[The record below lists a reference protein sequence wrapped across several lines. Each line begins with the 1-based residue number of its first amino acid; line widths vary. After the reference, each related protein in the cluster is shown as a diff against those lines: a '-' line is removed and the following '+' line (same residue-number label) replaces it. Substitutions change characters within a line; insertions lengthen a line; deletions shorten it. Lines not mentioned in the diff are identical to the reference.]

1 MDEIRMKK
9 IFFILIGLFIA
20 GNSWAQLADVHGFVE
35 TAVGA
40 RVSSSGGARHEDLS
54 LLESRLQ
61 LKKRHFFGAGYL
73 AEKSGVLDVKV
84 EGLVDGYFGGKT
96 ALTVR
101 EMNLALTPLRM
112 MDIKIGRQVLTW
124 GTGDYLFI
132 NDMFP
137 KDYISFFSGRED
149 EYLKKPSDAV
159 RLSMYFDEVNVDAV
173 LIPLFE
179 PNTIADG
186 DRLSFYDS
194 FQGGIAGEA
203 SDRFLAEPAHQ
214 PENMEYALRAFRTFG
229 SYELAGYFFRGFYKN
244 PQGYQDEAARRL
256 FYPRVNVYGSSL
268 RGPFLG
274 GIGNVETGYYDS
286 RQDSRGDDRLIE
298 NSMWKTMAGYS
309 KDLGSDWN
317 IGLQYLFE
325 QRLDYGRYAQNLL
338 NQDLCFDRYRHVV
351 TQRIS
356 KLFKNQTVEWSVF
369 NFYSP
374 SDRDGYLR
382 SSVSYQMTD
391 QWTLTAGVN
400 FPWGDDDYTEF
411 GQMKKNQNIYARVRY
426 SF

>member
-1 MDEIRMKK
+1 MDEIMIKK
-9 IFFILIGLFIA
+9 IFCILTCVFIA

-40 RVSSSGGARHEDLS
+40 RISSSGGARHEDMS

-61 LKKRHFFGAGYL
+61 LKKQHFFGTGYL
-73 AEKSGVLDVKV
+73 AEKAGVLDVKV

-194 FQGGIAGEA
+194 FQGGITGEA

-214 PENMEYALRAFRTFG
+214 PENMEYALRTFRTFG

-244 PQGYQDEAARRL
+244 PQGYQDEVARRL

-274 GIGNVETGYYDS
+274 GIGNIETGYYDS

-309 KDLGSDWN
+309 KDLGGDWN

-338 NQDLCFDRYRHVV
+338 SQDLSFDRYRHVV